1 IPVIGN
7 PNFSKTGNSEASAV
21 TAPNTTI
28 TVLVIESNLRML
40 SSIYLNLFAA
50 LAKQDP
56 VCARNLMHC
65 RNRPG
70 GTNVINSQNLG
81 DGRGL
86 AALVSS
92 ADENGESQSRT
103 SWRYSAP
110 DGFRRAGPAIDE
122 ESRGAA

>member
-1 IPVIGN
+1 IPPNVSVGIDELSRTSAGPSKEAWIPVIGN

-50 LAKQDP
+50 LAKQDS
-56 VCARNLMHC
+56 VCARSLMHC

-86 AALVSS
+86 AAL
-92 ADENGESQSRT
+92 
-103 SWRYSAP
+103 
-110 DGFRRAGPAIDE
+110 
-122 ESRGAA
+122 